1 MDDRSRTDADSSS
14 AVRFDGY
21 GRRVFFIC
29 LLGWILTNMDQSFFG
44 YAVPEIMAE
53 FDIGLITIGQ
63 ILSAAFVLAAVSVVL
78 VGLLADRY
86 GRRATFTGCLAS
98 SALLVGLQGFAPN
111 LETLAVLRCLAFALS
126 SGLVP
131 ITNAMVVEAAP
142 ARYRG
147 LLSGLLQCGYPL
159 GWFLS
164 SMIATPIMQDY
175 GWRYMFLPALA
186 VVPLAFVLG
195 RILPES
201 RVFEQSKKA
210 AESVPTESAA
220 TRITSL
226 LLGDYRRRAVLG
238 WLAFFMF
245 GGAYAGTAFYF
256 PTFFQQVR
264 NYTPE
269 DATILVGISYGIG
282 FLGYVAAALVGEFV
296 TTRRNTVVIWTW
308 TGALAVLGVI
318 WLDQG
323 YYGNMIWFGLTAVFF
338 YGTAAVLTTF
348 IAEIFPTRIRATAV
362 AVVAGVG
369 INVGFAIYPLLVA
382 ELVEDRGWQFAFTI
396 TVVPSLFLAGVF
408 TLFLPNLRSGTSL
421 EDAGSIAATRE
432 GAAAKP

>member
-1 MDDRSRTDADSSS
+1 MDAARANDVNSPDTN
-14 AVRFDGY
+14 RFDSY

-44 YAVPEIMAE
+44 YAVPAIMAE
-53 FDIGLITIGQ
+53 FDIGLVTIGQ
-63 ILSAAFVLAAVSVVL
+63 ILSAAFILAAVSVVL

-86 GRRATFTGCLAS
+86 GRRATFTGCLAG
-98 SALLVGLQGFAPN
+98 SALLVGLQGFSPN

-131 ITNAMVVEAAP
+131 ITNAMVVETAP
-142 ARYRG
+142 ARFRG

-164 SMIATPIMQDY
+164 SMLATPIMQNY

-186 VVPLAFVLG
+186 VVPLALILG
-195 RILPES
+195 RFLPES
-201 RVFEQSKKA
+201 RVFEASKQENIMA
-210 AESVPTESAA
+210 PNESAA
-220 TRITSL
+220 SRITSL
-226 LLGDYRRRAVLG
+226 FLGAYRRRAILG

-282 FLGYVAAALVGEFV
+282 FLGYVAAALVGEFL
-296 TTRRNTVVIWTW
+296 TTRRNTVIIWTW

-338 YGTAAVLTTF
+338 YGTAAVLTAF

-382 ELVEDRGWQFAFTI
+382 ELVEGRGWQFAFTV
-396 TVVPSLFLAGVF
+396 TVVPSLILAGVF

-421 EDAGSIAATRE
+421 EDAGTIR
-432 GAAAKP
+432 GAS

>member
-1 MDDRSRTDADSSS
+1 MAVSQSSDVDLPADAP
-14 AVRFDGY
+14 FDGY
-21 GRRVFFIC
+21 GRRVFLIC
-29 LLGWILTNMDQSFFG
+29 LLGWVLTNMDQSFFG
-44 YAVPEIMAE
+44 YAVPKIMAE
-53 FDIGLITIGQ
+53 FNIGLITIGQ
-63 ILSAAFVLAAVSVVL
+63 ILSAAFILAAVSVVL

-164 SMIATPIMQDY
+164 SLLATPIMQNY
-175 GWRYMFLPALA
+175 GWRYMFIPALA
-186 VVPLAFVLG
+186 VVPIALILG
-195 RILPES
+195 RFLPES
-201 RVFEQSKKA
+201 RVFEQSRK
-210 AESVPTESAA
+210 ESAKTQQESA
-220 TRITSL
+220 VKRVASL
-226 LLGDYRRRAVLG
+226 FLGDYRKRAILG

-264 NYTPE
+264 HYTPE

-282 FLGYVAAALVGEFV
+282 FLGYVAAAFVGEFV
-296 TTRRNTVVIWTW
+296 TTRRNTVIIWTW
-308 TGALAVLGVI
+308 TGAVAVLGVI
-318 WLDQG
+318 WIDQG

-362 AVVAGVG
+362 AVVAGLG

-382 ELVEDRGWQFAFTI
+382 ELVGDRGWQFAFTI
-396 TVVPSLFLAGVF
+396 TVVPSLILAGLF

-421 EDAGSIAATRE
+421 EDAGAIRQAT
-432 GAAAKP
+432 